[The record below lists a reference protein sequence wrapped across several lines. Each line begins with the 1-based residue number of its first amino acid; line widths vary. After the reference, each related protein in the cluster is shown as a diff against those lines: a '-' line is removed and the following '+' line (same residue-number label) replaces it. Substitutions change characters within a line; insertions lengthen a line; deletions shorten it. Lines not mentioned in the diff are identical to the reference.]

1 MLRKTTIY
9 IEEDEL
15 DTLKTLSLIQ
25 NKSVAELIRV
35 GVQKVCKSI
44 SREEMKALDVL
55 TKIRQNTKKKG
66 YSSKAIMNMALK
78 AQREVRSERKKKNI
92 RRY

>member
-44 SREEMKALDVL
+44 SREEMKALNVL

-78 AQREVRSERKKKNI
+78 AQREVRSERKKKKTH
-92 RRY
+92 R

>member
-1 MLRKTTIY
+1 MLRKTTVY

>member
-9 IEEDEL
+9 IEEGEL

-25 NKSVAELIRV
+25 NKSVAELIRF

-66 YSSKAIMNMALK
+66 YSSKAIMNMAVK
-78 AQREVRSERKKKNI
+78 AQREVRSERKKKKTSC
-92 RRY
+92 Y